1 MTMTFRT
8 SETRC
13 SYDQFADVLYVKMR
27 DAELTDGVDTER
39 GFIVHYTWPERLLA
53 GVTIMDF
60 RERFGSD
67 AEKVEIDA
75 EPPFSLIFEEQHGV
89 TADH

>member
-27 DAELTDGVDTER
+27 DAEPTDGVDTER
-39 GFIVHYTWPERLLA
+39 GFIVHYTWPEHLLA

-67 AEKVEIDA
+67 AEQVEIDA
-75 EPPFSLIFEEQHGV
+75 EPPFSLIFDEQHCV